1 MARTHRPWGRETP
14 GTRLRSTAARARE
27 GLGEVDAPGF
37 GDIDARVRRVVTE
50 SRALLEALEYIA
62 RTGFRGRASETS
74 IPAEEVNTALGSMRD
89 ALLELAH
96 ASVLTLS
103 ERYAAF
109 SGALDAVLAL
119 ADAAQVRGIAGS
131 AVASRDDPWSVF
143 ER

>member
-27 GLGEVDAPGF
+27 GLREVDAPGF

-50 SRALLEALEYIA
+50 SRALLETLEYIA
-62 RTGFRGRASETS
+62 DSGFRGRASETS
-74 IPAEEVNTALGSMRD
+74 VPADEVKAVTGAMRD
-89 ALLELAH
+89 ALLALAE
-96 ASVLTLS
+96 ASAVTLS

-109 SGALDAVLAL
+109 AGALDAVLAL
-119 ADAAQVRGIAGS
+119 ADAAQSRGIEGS
-131 AVASRDDPWSVF
+131 GEASRNDPWKAF